1 MNRPRS
7 SWLAS
12 LVMIAATVLLAS
24 CSAVGVAGG
33 SAPPSAST
41 APATST
47 SPSTSPA
54 ASSSAAPAASSSAQ
68 TGIRGTATAGPVCP
82 VERVPP
88 DAGCAPRPVI
98 GAVVDVRD
106 ANGKQVAQAHTG
118 SDGTFLVAVPPGTY
132 TVSAEETTGIMHA
145 PAAQSVTVTDGVA
158 LVDLVYDTGI
168 R

>member
-1 MNRPRS
+1 MDRPRS
-7 SWLAS
+7 SWLA
-12 LVMIAATVLLAS
+12 LLLIIGATILLAG
-24 CSAVGVAGG
+24 CSAAHVAG
-33 SAPPSAST
+33 ASASPSPSGSPT
-41 APATST
+41 TSTST
-47 SPSTSPA
+47 SPP
-54 ASSSAAPAASSSAQ
+54 ASSSAAPTASPSMQ

-106 ANGKQVAQAHTG
+106 NGGKQVAQAHTG
-118 SDGTFLVAVPPGTY
+118 SDGTFLVVVPPGTY
-132 TVSAEETTGIMHA
+132 TVTAEATTGIMHE
-145 PAAQSVTVTDGVA
+145 PGPQSVTVTDGVA

>member
-1 MNRPRS
+1 MDRPRS
-7 SWLAS
+7 SQLIS
-12 LVMIAATVLLAS
+12 LVMIGATILVAG
-24 CSAVGVAGG
+24 CSAVHVAG
-33 SAPPSAST
+33 A
-41 APATST
+41 ST
-47 SPSTSPA
+47 SPSPSESPTPSTSTSAP
-54 ASSSAAPAASSSAQ
+54 ASSSAAPSASASVK

-98 GAVVDVRD
+98 GATVDVRD
-106 ANGKQVAQAHTG
+106 ADGKQVAQAHTG

-132 TVSAEETTGIMHA
+132 TVSAEATTGIMHA

-158 LVDLVYDTGI
+158 LVELRYDTGI

>member
-12 LVMIAATVLLAS
+12 LVMIGATVLVAG
-24 CSAVGVAGG
+24 CSAVHVAG
-33 SAPPSAST
+33 ASAS
-41 APATST
+41 P
-47 SPSTSPA
+47 SPSGSPA
-54 ASSSAAPAASSSAQ
+54 ASASTSPTATSSAAPASSARQ

-88 DAGCAPRPVI
+88 DAACAPRPVI

-106 ANGKQVAQAHTG
+106 ANGKQVVQAHTG

-158 LVDLVYDTGI
+158 LVDLAYDTGI

>member
-1 MNRPRS
+1 M
-7 SWLAS
+7 
-12 LVMIAATVLLAS
+12 MIGATILLAA
-24 CSAVGVAGG
+24 CSAAHTAGA
-33 SAPPSAST
+33 SASPSPSAS
-41 APATST
+41 PAASFTT
-47 SPSTSPA
+47 TPA
-54 ASSSAAPAASSSAQ
+54 ASSSAAPAASASMQ

-106 ANGKQVAQAHTG
+106 ADGKQVAQAHTG

-132 TVSAEETTGIMHA
+132 TVSAEATTGIMHA

-158 LVDLVYDTGI
+158 LVELRYDTGI